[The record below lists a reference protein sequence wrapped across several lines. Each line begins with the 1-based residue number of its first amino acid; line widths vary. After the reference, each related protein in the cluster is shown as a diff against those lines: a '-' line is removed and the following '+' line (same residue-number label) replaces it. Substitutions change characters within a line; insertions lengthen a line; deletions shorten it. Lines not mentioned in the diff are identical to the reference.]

1 MYPVGTDVVNIS
13 YEEKIPYNETQERTD
28 FVSDGSTLLV
38 GPLDFIPSIGTRT
51 SWMTTTIP
59 TEYGPCDQVE
69 VFAAG
74 RRLRK
79 DPVAVWVEANGAASP
94 AADETQEAEFSVNG
108 TSAYLRLTE
117 SLPAG
122 TRITVVKRVG
132 KTWYDRG
139 LTTATSGI
147 TLLENV
153 SPIAKFIAET
163 TTSLPE

>member
-1 MYPVGTDVVNIS
+1 VNIS
-13 YEEKIPYNETQERTD
+13 CEEKIPYNETQERTD

-38 GPLDFIPSIGTRT
+38 GPLDFIPRVGTRT

-59 TEYGPCDQVE
+59 AEYGPCDQVE

-79 DPVAVWVEANGAASP
+79 DPIAVWVEDNGAASP

-117 SLPAG
+117 PLPAG

-139 LTTATSGI
+139 QTTATSGL
-147 TLLENV
+147 TLLDNAT
-153 SPIAKFIAET
+153 PIAKFIAEK